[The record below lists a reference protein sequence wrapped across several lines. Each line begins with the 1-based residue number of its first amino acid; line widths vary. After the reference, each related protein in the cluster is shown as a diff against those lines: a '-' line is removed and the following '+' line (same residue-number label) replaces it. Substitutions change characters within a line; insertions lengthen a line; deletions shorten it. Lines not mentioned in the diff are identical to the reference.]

1 MLPVIDSDV
10 HHTWNSEDEVI
21 AYLPPRWKEFSS
33 AKVGILHY
41 SGTRLINGG
50 GFLAY
55 PNNGGGLRRP
65 DFIPEDGSRPGS
77 DYQLM
82 KTQLLDALN
91 VQRAVLSFD
100 IGLQTGLANPWL
112 ALDVVRAVN
121 DWNVDHWLSLPDDR
135 IRSAV
140 LVPTHLPEEGAKE
153 IRRMAKHPKICEALL
168 VTSALGKPFGDP
180 IYEPIHQAAAE
191 CGLPIAIHLG
201 GEHVGDVG
209 HVSAGGV
216 PGTRIEE
223 EFTNHEPA
231 QRNVVSFITHGVFE
245 RHPNLKVILVE
256 FSIAWLPA
264 LIRRMDSNFRLLR
277 EESPWVK
284 KRPSE
289 YVHQNVRVSTQPLET
304 LTSKKFRALLDVYP
318 FLEDVFLFSTDYPHF
333 DADDPFYITKRLPKE
348 WMPKLLY
355 KNSCATY
362 GWDESEMLAKTS
374 VEQPV
379 GSFRPT

>member
-1 MLPVIDSDV
+1 MLPVIDCDV
-10 HHTWNSEDEVI
+10 HHTWNSEDEV
-21 AYLPPRWKEFSS
+21 LPYFPARWRELG
-33 AKVGILHY
+33 AAGQIGILHY
-41 SGTRLINGG
+41 SGSRLLNGG

-55 PNNGGGLRRP
+55 PNNGGPLRRP
-65 DFIPEDGSRPGS
+65 DFIPTDGRRPGS
-77 DYQLM
+77 DYQML

-100 IGLQTGLANPWL
+100 IGLQTGLHNPWL
-112 ALDVVRAVN
+112 ALDAVKAVN
-121 DWNVDHWLSLPDDR
+121 DWNVERWLSIPDDR

-140 LVPTHLPEEGAKE
+140 LVPTHMPEEGAKE
-153 IRRMAKHPKICEALL
+153 IRRMAKHSKICEALL

-180 IYEPIHQAAAE
+180 VYEPIHKAAAE

-223 EFTNHEPA
+223 EFTNHETA
-231 QRNVVSFITHGVFE
+231 QRHVVSFIANGVFE
-245 RHPNLKVILVE
+245 RYPQLKVILVE
-256 FSIAWLPA
+256 FSVVWLPA
-264 LIRRMDSNFRLLR
+264 LMRRMDSNVRVLR

-284 KRPSE
+284 RMPSE
-289 YVHQNVRVSTQPLET
+289 YVHSNIRVSTQPLET
-304 LTSKKFRALLDVYP
+304 LTSKQFRTLIDVYP
-318 FLEDVFLFSTDYPHF
+318 FLEDVFLFATDYPHF

-348 WMPKLLY
+348 WMSKLLY

-362 GWDESEMLAKTS
+362 GWDESEFVAKTS
-374 VEQPV
+374 VEAPV
-379 GSFRPT
+379 GSFR

>member
-1 MLPVIDSDV
+1 MLPVVDCDV
-10 HHTWNSEDEVI
+10 HHTWKNEDEVI
-21 AYLPPRWKEFSS
+21 EYLPARWRDFNAGE
-33 AKVGILHY
+33 VGILTY

-55 PNNGGGLRRP
+55 PNNGGPLRRP
-65 DFIPEDGSRPGS
+65 DFIPEDGSKPGT
-77 DYQLM
+77 DYNMM

-100 IGLQTGLANPWL
+100 IGLQTGLHNPWL

-121 DWNVDHWLSLPDDR
+121 DWSAERWLSIPDDR

-153 IRRMAKHPKICEALL
+153 IRRMARNPKICEALL
-168 VTSALGKPFGDP
+168 VSSALGKPFGDP
-180 IYEPIHQAAAE
+180 VYEPIHRAAAE

-201 GEHVGDVG
+201 GEHVGDLG

-231 QRNVVSFITHGVFE
+231 QRHVLSFIANGVFE
-245 RHPNLKVILVE
+245 RHPGLKVVMVE
-256 FSIAWLPA
+256 YSVVWLPA
-264 LIRRMDSNFRLLR
+264 LIRRMDANIDLLR
-277 EESPWVK
+277 EETPWVK
-284 KRPSE
+284 RLPSE
-289 YVHQNVRVSTQPLET
+289 YVHSNIRISTQPLET
-304 LTSKKFRALLDVYP
+304 LSHKQFEQLLGVYP
-318 FLEDVFLFSTDYPHF
+318 FLQDVLLFATDYPHF
-333 DADDPFYITKRLPKE
+333 DADDPFYITKRLPRE

-355 KNSCATY
+355 KNGCATY
-362 GWDESEMLAKTS
+362 GWDEQELLARTTS
-374 VEQPV
+374 EQPV
-379 GSFRPT
+379 GSFR

>member
-1 MLPVIDSDV
+1 MLPVIDCDV
-10 HHTWNSEDEVI
+10 HHTWKSEDEVI
-21 AYLPPRWKEFSS
+21 AYLPARWREFN
-33 AKVGILHY
+33 AGQVGILHY
-41 SGTRLINGG
+41 AGTRLLNGG

-65 DFIPEDGSRPGS
+65 DFMPADGTKAGS
-77 DYQLM
+77 DYPMM

-100 IGLQTGLANPWL
+100 IGLQTGLHNPWL

-121 DWNVDHWLSLPDDR
+121 DWNAERWLSIPDDR

-153 IRRMAKHPKICEALL
+153 IRRMAKNPKICEALL

-180 IYEPIHQAAAE
+180 VYEPIHRAAAE
-191 CGLPIAIHLG
+191 CGLPLAIHLG
-201 GEHVGDVG
+201 GEHVGDLG

-231 QRNVVSFITHGVFE
+231 QRHLVSFITNGVFE
-245 RHPNLKVILVE
+245 RHPELKLIMVE
-256 FSIAWLPA
+256 FSVAWLPA
-264 LIRRMDSNFRLLR
+264 LIRRLDTNVLLMR

-284 KRPSE
+284 KAPSE
-289 YVHQNVRVSTQPLET
+289 YVHSNVRVSTQPLET
-304 LTSKKFRALLDVYP
+304 LTSKQFRTLLEVYP
-318 FLEDVFLFSTDYPHF
+318 FLQDVLLFATDYPHF

-355 KNSCATY
+355 KNSCDAY
-362 GWDESEMLAKTS
+362 GWDESEL
-374 VEQPV
+374 VENAAQEQAV
-379 GSFRPT
+379 GSFR